1 MSAYDL
7 EIIQAHIN
15 QPDAKLRKFKSDL
28 QEALAATSE
37 GVNNMYSQGQVS
49 AATAMSNESY
59 RGPIKPQWNQRKS
72 SSHQDLQG
80 LVKN

>member
-1 MSAYDL
+1 MTSGNHEFDYRNIDMSAYDL

-37 GVNNMYSQGQVS
+37 G
-49 AATAMSNESY
+49 TNEF
-59 RGPIKPQWNQRKS
+59 GEF
-72 SSHQDLQG
+72 HFL
-80 LVKN
+80 

>member
-37 GVNNMYSQGQVS
+37 G
-49 AATAMSNESY
+49 TNEI
-59 RGPIKPQWNQRKS
+59 GEF
-72 SSHQDLQG
+72 HFL
-80 LVKN
+80 